1 MAFALLFAAVL
12 GALVTVLVASFYGQ
26 GVVAWSIG
34 LGYLAYDAGLQVLL
48 LVTAWR
54 ATHDRERGAGS
65 AELSSIATSESRSP
79 QDGGLPAPRS
89 PLPALAVL
97 IPCRNEVTVLPAT
110 VAALLPQLQPGD
122 RLLVVDDGST
132 DGTADWCRAQG
143 VEVLA
148 KPNSGKADSLNQAFA
163 RVSQEIIVTIDADT
177 VVKAGALSAIR
188 AAFQDPRLVAAGGVL
203 EISTRPA
210 WLGRWLGWH
219 QRAEYVRSFL
229 WRAAWE
235 RWGTLLL
242 ISGAFA
248 AYRRGPL
255 LAVGGLA
262 TATHVEDYEVT
273 HRLHQAALDH
283 GHDWRLGMVP
293 GALAVTDAPATI
305 PLFLAQRTRWFA
317 GFIRVHLAYR
327 ALIARPGSGL
337 LGWLMLPLKTVDLL
351 LPLYGLFAVAV
362 LVAFLLF
369 GFGLDRVIIIVL
381 AAKVGFDLTL
391 TWLVV
396 RLTRRWTGQTISTGG
411 VLAATV
417 LEPLAFQGL
426 RQLGAL
432 LGWISFLRRRSTWTP
447 QR

>member
-1 MAFALLFAAVL
+1 M
-12 GALVTVLVASFYGQ
+12 
-26 GVVAWSIG
+26 AWSIG
-34 LGYLAYDAGLQVLL
+34 LGYIAYDACLQLVL
-48 LVTAWR
+48 LVTAWGAVAR
-54 ATHDRERGAGS
+54 NARERGSEGARERGWSQDSHVADSAGGTWRAS
-65 AELSSIATSESRSP
+65 PHDRSLAP
-79 QDGGLPAPRS
+79 SLPRSGLPD
-89 PLPALAVL
+89 LAVL

-110 VAALLPQLQPGD
+110 VAALLPQLHPGD

-132 DGTADWCRAQG
+132 DGTADWCRARG

-163 RVSQEIIVTIDADT
+163 QVSQEVIVTIDADT
-177 VVKAGALSAIR
+177 VVRDGALDAIR
-188 AAFQDPRLVAAGGVL
+188 TAFQEPRLVAAGGVL

-210 WLGRWLGWH
+210 PLGRWLGWH

-262 TATHVEDYEVT
+262 TATHAEDYEIT
-273 HRLHQAALDH
+273 PRLHRAALDH
-283 GHDWRLGMVP
+283 GHEWRLGMVP

-305 PLFLAQRTRWFA
+305 PLFLAQRTRWFS

-327 ALIARPGSGL
+327 DLIARPGSGL

-362 LVAFLLF
+362 LAAFLLF
-369 GFGLDRVIIIVL
+369 GFGLDRVIITVL
-381 AAKVGFDLTL
+381 AAKAGFDLVV
-391 TWLVV
+391 TWLVIG
-396 RLTRRWTGQTISTGG
+396 LTRRWTGQTVSTGG
-411 VLAATV
+411 ILAATV
-417 LEPLAFQGL
+417 LEPVAFQGL

-432 LGWISFLRRRSTWTP
+432 LGWISFLRRRTTWTP